1 MTEVDAGPQTFPFAD
16 DTQPDMLARYAD
28 RRATCPLGHVRIA
41 SGHDA
46 VLVVTY
52 QDALAAMADPRLS
65 HDLTA
70 PGAPRIT
77 LGPSFLDT
85 KESLLNRD
93 GEEHLRV
100 RRIVAS
106 AFTPRR
112 IERWKPVIESVA
124 TELLDDLEKA
134 GPPADLVAGYCYLL
148 PVRIIC
154 RLLGVPE
161 EDSGR
166 FRQWSN
172 AFLSAAKMT
181 AEQRAQL
188 IGEFIAYSTA
198 LIARRRAEPGNDL
211 IDELIAA
218 RDGSDR
224 LSEME
229 LVNLSTGLIAAG
241 NETTSN
247 ALGRSVLAL
256 LSDGRQLWEQ
266 LVGKPDLIPAA
277 VDELLR
283 ITTLGNGLL
292 RQATEDVELPSG
304 TVKAGEAVVI
314 AGISP
319 QRDESVY
326 PDPNEIVFDRDAPQV
341 LTFGGGAHY
350 CLGAHLAKAELRI
363 GLGLLMA
370 RFPELRLAVDP
381 AELRYT
387 EGDVISSL
395 ISLPVAW

>member
-1 MTEVDAGPQTFPFAD
+1 MTEVDAGPQTFPFTDA
-16 DTQPDMLARYAD
+16 QPDLLARYAD
-28 RRATCPLGHVRIA
+28 RRATCPLGHVRLA

-77 LGPSFLDT
+77 PGPSFLDT

-93 GEEHLRV
+93 GDEHLRI

-112 IERWKPVIESVA
+112 IERWKPVIEAVA

-134 GPPADLVAGYCYLL
+134 GPPADVVAGYGYLL

-161 EDSGR
+161 EDSAR
-166 FRQWSN
+166 FREWSN

-181 AEQRAQL
+181 VERRMQL
-188 IGEFIAYSTA
+188 IGEFVAYSSA
-198 LIARRRAEPGNDL
+198 LIAQRRANPGNDL

-218 RDGSDR
+218 RDGADR

-256 LSDGRQLWEQ
+256 LSDGRRLWEQ

-283 ITTLGNGLL
+283 TTGTGAGLL

-314 AGISP
+314 SLVSP

-326 PDPNEIVFDRDAPQV
+326 PDADDIRFDRDAPQS
-341 LTFGGGAHY
+341 LTFGCGAHY

-395 ISLPVAW
+395 VSLPVAW

>member
-16 DTQPDMLARYAD
+16 DAEPDLLARYAD

-52 QDALAAMADPRLS
+52 QDALAAMGDPRLS

-70 PGAPRIT
+70 PGSPRIAA
-77 LGPSFLDT
+77 GPSFLDT
-85 KESLLNRD
+85 RESLLNRD

-112 IERWKPVIESVA
+112 IERWKPVIEAVA
-124 TELLDDLEKA
+124 TELLDELEKA
-134 GPPADLVAGYCYLL
+134 GPPTDLVAGYCYLL

-166 FRQWSN
+166 FREWSN
-172 AFLSAAKMT
+172 AFLQGAKMT
-181 AEQRAQL
+181 PERRMQL
-188 IGEFIAYSTA
+188 VGEFIAYSTA

-224 LSEME
+224 LTERE

-256 LSDGRQLWEQ
+256 LSDGRRLWEQ

-283 ITTLGNGLL
+283 ATSVGAGLL
-292 RQATEDVELPSG
+292 RQAIEDVELPSG

-314 AGISP
+314 SVCSP
-319 QRDESVY
+319 QRDESAY
-326 PDPNEIVFDRDAPQV
+326 PDPDEIRFDRDAPQV
-341 LTFGGGAHY
+341 LTFGAGAHY

-395 ISLPVAW
+395 VSLPVAW

>member
-1 MTEVDAGPQTFPFAD
+1 MTEVDAGAQAFPFAHD
-16 DTQPDMLARYAD
+16 SQSDLLARYAD

-52 QDALAAMADPRLS
+52 QDALAAMGDSRLS
-65 HDLTA
+65 HDLTE
-70 PGAPRIT
+70 PGSPRVV
-77 LGPSFLDT
+77 LGPSFLDF
-85 KESLLNRD
+85 KEGLLNRD
-93 GEEHLRV
+93 GEDHLRV

-112 IERWKPVIESVA
+112 IERWKPVIEAVA

-154 RLLGVPE
+154 KLLGVPE
-161 EDSGR
+161 EDSAR
-166 FRQWSN
+166 FREWSN

-181 AEQRAQL
+181 VERRMQL
-188 IGEFIAYSTA
+188 LMEFLEYSTA
-198 LIARRRAEPGNDL
+198 LIAKLRAEPGNDL

-224 LSEME
+224 LSEQE

-256 LSDGRQLWEQ
+256 LRDDRRLWEQ

-283 ITTLGNGLL
+283 TTSVGTGLL

-304 TVKAGEAVVI
+304 TVKAGEAVI
-314 AGISP
+314 ISVVSP
-319 QRDESVY
+319 HRDESAY
-326 PDPNEIVFDRDAPQV
+326 PDPDEIRFDREAPQA

-370 RFPELRLAVDP
+370 RFPELRLAADP
-381 AELRYT
+381 AELKYS
-387 EGDVISSL
+387 EGDSISSL
-395 ISLPVAW
+395 VTLPVAW